1 MTSGTENYEHNLNA
15 EMQLLHFILN
25 KRKVLSKH
33 FRKKINFYNQ
43 VNNDNWE
50 IWTPVREQKNFNFIL
65 L

>member
-25 KRKVLSKH
+25 IKKVLSKH

-43 VNNDNWE
+43 VNNDN
-50 IWTPVREQKNFNFIL
+50 
-65 L
+65 